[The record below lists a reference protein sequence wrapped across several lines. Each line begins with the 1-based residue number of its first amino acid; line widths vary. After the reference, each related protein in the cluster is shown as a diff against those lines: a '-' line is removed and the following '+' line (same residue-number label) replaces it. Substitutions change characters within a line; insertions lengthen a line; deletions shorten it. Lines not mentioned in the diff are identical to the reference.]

1 MTNGKQSRIPT
12 RYTHEML
19 STMIGSTRERVSR
32 AFGRLQNEGAVELR
46 RRQIYLKDLETLQ
59 RVAETAALQK
69 EEQA

>member
-1 MTNGKQSRIPT
+1 MTNGKQIKIPT

-19 STMIGSTRERVSR
+19 STMIGSTREGVSR
-32 AFGRLQNEGAVELR
+32 AFGGLQNEGAVELR

>member
-1 MTNGKQSRIPT
+1 MTNGKQIRIPT
-12 RYTHEML
+12 RYTHEIL
-19 STMIGSTRERVSR
+19 STMIGSTREGVSR

-69 EEQA
+69 EEQP